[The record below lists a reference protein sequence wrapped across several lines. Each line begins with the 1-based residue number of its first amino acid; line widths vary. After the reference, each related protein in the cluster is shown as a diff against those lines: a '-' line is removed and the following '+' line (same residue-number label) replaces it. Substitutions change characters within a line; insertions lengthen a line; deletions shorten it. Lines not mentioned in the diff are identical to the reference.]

1 MITNTKVM
9 NPVALSSS
17 SQYRALRLE
26 ASWKIVFWLFF
37 FAFYC
42 FKKFYWSIVA
52 LQCVRFC
59 STATWISY
67 TYIYIP
73 VFWISFP
80 FRSPQSNEQDSL
92 FYTVG
97 SHCMCMLSPFSCV
110 QLFATLWTTACQAPL
125 SMGFSRQEYWNGL
138 LCPPPGDLPD
148 RRIEPISLM
157 STCNSR

>member
-1 MITNTKVM
+1 MLAYSFT
-9 NPVALSSS
+9 LSWS
-17 SQYRALRLE
+17 ATC
-26 ASWKIVFWLFF
+26 F
-37 FAFYC
+37 
-42 FKKFYWSIVA
+42 FKKKRKILLLFFYWSIVA
-52 LQCVRFC
+52 LQCCAGFC
-59 STATWISY
+59 YTAKWASY
-67 TYIYIP
+67 TYPYIP
-73 VFWISFP
+73 SVLISFP

-148 RRIEPISLM
+148 TRIEPISLM
-157 STCNSR
+157 STCNGR